1 MPDST
6 YTQAPAIQTA
16 SDTLPLHQWLAAP
29 CDTAQQSVSQACH
42 LLQLRPGNQVTPVVC
57 FQSLSDIHTPFFS
70 LQEVPLPQAEGETGT
85 PLPYSFCN
93 DDYLTGMLLLCFF
106 LVAWSISSSWHY
118 FRLHFKALFR
128 PAGLLLKSNAE
139 NADTTLR
146 GSAFLLLQAGFSFGI
161 LYYDYLAQNHWALV
175 DTIGNPHLIMALSGS
190 MIVVFVLLKVG
201 LYQMVNRVF
210 FPKNSRDEWRETYV
224 FTIVLMGL
232 LILPVSLLVFFFDL
246 SFEKQFVAFICIVCI
261 AKLILLYRCSRTFFG
276 HVGSGLHL
284 ILYLCALEIVP
295 ALILWRVL
303 FWANTNLSIL

>member
-16 SDTLPLHQWLAAP
+16 SDTLSLHQWLAAP
-29 CDTAQQSVSQACH
+29 CDTAQQSASQACH

-57 FQSLSDIHTPFFS
+57 FQSLSDIRTPFFS

-161 LYYDYLAQNHWALV
+161 LYYDYLAQ
-175 DTIGNPHLIMALSGS
+175 TIGRSSTPLATPISS
-190 MIVVFVLLKVG
+190 W
-201 LYQMVNRVF
+201 
-210 FPKNSRDEWRETYV
+210 PS
-224 FTIVLMGL
+224 
-232 LILPVSLLVFFFDL
+232 
-246 SFEKQFVAFICIVCI
+246 
-261 AKLILLYRCSRTFFG
+261 
-276 HVGSGLHL
+276 
-284 ILYLCALEIVP
+284 P
-295 ALILWRVL
+295 A
-303 FWANTNLSIL
+303 A